1 MRWLRRFVRKSRA
14 ESELDTGLQKEN
26 VYLQEEISQE
36 HDFDALHS
44 LTILSGIAKPSGFQH
59 LCSRPLS
66 RCLIRTPRERNFAR
80 WLFMSARALL
90 PLLSIRVTPGRSTT
104 NSRSGCEW
112 RASSQWKPRSA
123 IIADM
128 LSQGA
133 NPEEILEGYPAQI
146 GTRSSLLRSIF

>member
-1 MRWLRRFVRKSRA
+1 
-14 ESELDTGLQKEN
+14 
-26 VYLQEEISQE
+26 
-36 HDFDALHS
+36 
-44 LTILSGIAKPSGFQH
+44 
-59 LCSRPLS
+59 
-66 RCLIRTPRERNFAR
+66 
-80 WLFMSARALL
+80 MSARALS

-133 NPEEILEGYPAQI
+133 HPEEILARGLP
-146 GTRSSLLRSIF
+146 SSDRDKVELAPLYIPEAEEPQVQALNRFLHRGRAALVSASGEKVEFP

>member
-59 LCSRPLS
+59 LCKQVLDSNA
-66 RCLIRTPRERNFAR
+66 TRE
-80 WLFMSARALL
+80 
-90 PLLSIRVTPGRSTT
+90 
-104 NSRSGCEW
+104 E
-112 RASSQWKPRSA
+112 
-123 IIADM
+123 
-128 LSQGA
+128 
-133 NPEEILEGYPAQI
+133 
-146 GTRSSLLRSIF
+146 LRSLAFHEREGALATLIDPRHAREINHEFALGV